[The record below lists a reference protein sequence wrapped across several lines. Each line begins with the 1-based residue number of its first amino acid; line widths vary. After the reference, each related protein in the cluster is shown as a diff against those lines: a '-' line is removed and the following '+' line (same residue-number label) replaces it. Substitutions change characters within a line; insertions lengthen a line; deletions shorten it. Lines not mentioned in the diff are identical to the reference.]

1 MDTLDITDRN
11 YDKKY
16 EALQARWNSLFDEMS
31 DIEDKMEEIK
41 TRIFNIEQDKITG
54 KNVYKYLLYFDKFYD
69 SFTDMEKKEFMN
81 LLVER
86 VDLYEEEQPDGR
98 FLKHIKFRFPI
109 FFDDKEIEEIGLDN
123 ETTLETI
130 VLLQNRNM

>member
-1 MDTLDITDRN
+1 MPEEAD
-11 YDKKY
+11 DK
-16 EALQARWNSLFDEMS
+16 L
-31 DIEDKMEEIK
+31 K

-109 FFDDKEIEEIGLDN
+109 FYDDKEIEEISLDN
-123 ETTLETI
+123 ETTLECVVRLYHTK
-130 VLLQNRNM
+130 